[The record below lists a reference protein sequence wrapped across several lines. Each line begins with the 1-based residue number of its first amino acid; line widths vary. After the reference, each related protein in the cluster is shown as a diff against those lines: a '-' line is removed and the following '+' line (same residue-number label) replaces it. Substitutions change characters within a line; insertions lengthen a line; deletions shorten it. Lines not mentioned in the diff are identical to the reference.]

1 MGLQLFMYLKGCCKK
16 NGNQLFTRVDSD
28 RTKGNGFKLR
38 EGRFRIGCQGEV
50 LYRESCE
57 VLEQASQRSCGYS
70 VPGDVQG
77 QVGWGPGQPGLL
89 PDLEV
94 GGPVYDRGVGT

>member
-1 MGLQLFMYLKGCCKK
+1 M
-16 NGNQLFTRVDSD
+16 
-28 RTKGNGFKLR
+28 
-38 EGRFRIGCQGEV
+38 
-50 LYRESCE
+50 
-57 VLEQASQRSCGYS
+57 LEQASQRSCGYS